1 MGLERIEIVRMGGER
16 PAARPAA
23 AARGNLPFRAVNVPG
38 KPGYSPGMQ
47 RHHILPREVTNKS
60 CFGRLVQGVGKD
72 HLALDDFRTNGL
84 LLPSLEQASQILGLP
99 LHRGPHRRYNEV
111 VLERFSQLESHW
123 RQERQRDAD
132 RAALDLLLRMRLL
145 QQALRRALLRP
156 AGRLSRLNRRDPAWQ
171 TVDFGDLDAQA
182 EAIWAQTNPP
192 DD

>member
-1 MGLERIEIVRMGGER
+1 
-16 PAARPAA
+16 
-23 AARGNLPFRAVNVPG
+23 
-38 KPGYSPGMQ
+38 MQ